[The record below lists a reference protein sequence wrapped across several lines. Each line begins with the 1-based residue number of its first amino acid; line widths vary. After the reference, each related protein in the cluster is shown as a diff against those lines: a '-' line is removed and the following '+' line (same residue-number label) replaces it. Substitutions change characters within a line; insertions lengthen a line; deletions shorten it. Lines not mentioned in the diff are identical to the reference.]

1 MNFGLEIAAA
11 IDDMLFDNV
20 RRYNKRLL
28 DMSMG
33 HFDKV
38 HYRKGESQIAL
49 FEGDC
54 FALSPLPGSRF

>member
-38 HYRKGESQIAL
+38 YYRKGKARPRCSR
-49 FEGDC
+49 GDC